1 MLRQRLVFGVL
12 MAVTFIGL
20 VLLDGWLD
28 GSWTASKA
36 DDRALQGA
44 IFACLVCL
52 LMVPAHLELA
62 ALASAKGLRI
72 SIPVVVAGS
81 ILLCTT
87 PYWPVCPAL
96 HWGGYAVLVLVA
108 TFFGLLVWQV
118 AREGL
123 VGVMA
128 NTGAGL
134 LALVYLGLLGTFA
147 VAVRED
153 FGVWALLMYVWV
165 VKAADIGAFTAGSL
179 FGRHKL
185 VPRISPGKT
194 WEGLAGAV
202 VVAAGVAAI
211 FGGLCGIMS
220 LPVALAFGIVFAV
233 IGQLGDLAESML
245 KRDAQVKDASDR
257 VPGFGGVLDVLDS
270 PLAAAPWAYVFFLL
284 VKG

>member
-12 MAVTFIGL
+12 MAVAFIGL

-36 DDRALQGA
+36 DDRALQGT
-44 IFACLVCL
+44 IFAGLVCL

-72 SIPVVVAGS
+72 STPAVVTGS

-96 HWGGYAVLVLVA
+96 HWGGYAALVLVA
-108 TFFGLLVWQV
+108 TFFTLLVYQV

-134 LALVYLGLLGTFA
+134 LALIYLGLLGTFA

-165 VKAADIGAFTAGSL
+165 VKAADIGAFTVGSL

-202 VVAAGVAAI
+202 VVAAGVAAL
-211 FGGLCGIMS
+211 FGRLCGIMS
-220 LPVALAFGIVFAV
+220 TPLALAFGIVFAV

-284 VKG
+284 VKS